1 VPDVYAPIFLAQDSA
16 PAAPPAPAG
25 GPPAGAPPAG
35 APPAGDAPAG
45 GTTAPGG
52 AGDAPSSSPLG
63 GMLPMLVVMFLI
75 FYVVMIRPQSK
86 DRKKREEQI
95 RSLQKGD
102 KVVTTAGL
110 HGEVVATDDARV
122 RLEVDDGVRLWFDR
136 VAIWKVTPKDAP
148 APAPEKDKP
157 KS

>member
-1 VPDVYAPIFLAQDSA
+1 MPDVYAPIFLAQDSG

-25 GPPAGAPPAG
+25 GAPAGG
-35 APPAGDAPAG
+35 APAG

-52 AGDAPSSSPLG
+52 SGDAPASGSPLG

-75 FYVVMIRPQSK
+75 FYVLLIRPQSK
-86 DRKKREEQI
+86 ERKKREELI
-95 RSLQKGD
+95 RALQKGD

-110 HGEVVATDDARV
+110 HGEVVGTDDTRV

-136 VAIWKVTPKDAP
+136 VAIWKVIPKDAP
-148 APAPEKDKP
+148 AAPPAKETP